1 MQLNMRTIWGENKWK
16 LATFILAILTVTA
29 SVLYIYRYEPF
40 SSGLEITDELGGNIF
55 PVTILSTATTDA
67 QLIVPADSTY
77 LGNPKSC
84 IGIKIRSPHANSKL
98 HIELAETPFFAH
110 SVSEFILPESGKEYL
125 VFPDVIW
132 NYQAL
137 LENTQAMP
145 VTVSI
150 QAKVNNNRTYS
161 AVHTYSV
168 RSINECLLGYIDSKM
183 KFHDTGDF
191 LRPMSTKT
199 TLTSARCCVRHW
211 IHALSTVS
219 GDTKARTRK
228 S

>member
-1 MQLNMRTIWGENKWK
+1 MYFWP
-16 LATFILAILTVTA
+16 TA
-29 SVLYIYRYEPF
+29 RRPRPKHWLQ
-40 SSGLEITDELGGNIF
+40 NW
-55 PVTILSTATTDA
+55 AA

-168 RSINECLLGYIDSKM
+168 RSKIGRA
-183 KFHDTGDF
+183 H
-191 LRPMSTKT
+191 
-199 TLTSARCCVRHW
+199 V
-211 IHALSTVS
+211 
-219 GDTKARTRK
+219 
-228 S
+228 

>member
-191 LRPMSTKT
+191 FAAYVNEDNPNISQVLRD
-199 TLTSARCCVRHW
+199 
-211 IHALSTVS
+211 ALDSRIVNRFW
-219 GDTKARTRK
+219 DTRARTLK
-228 S
+228 